1 MEEPNLFV
9 SYKSEEE
16 RIREFMDRVKKSW
29 PSVYVKINA
38 MLQGLAMTREERG
51 DPMSSQETKRMVF

>member
-38 MLQGLAMTREERG
+38 MLQGLAKTREERE
-51 DPMSSQETKRMVF
+51 DSMSQETKRMVF

>member
-16 RIREFMDRVKKSW
+16 RIREFMDRVKRSW
-29 PSVYVKINA
+29 PSIYVKINA
-38 MLQGLAMTREERG
+38 MLQGLAMTREERE

>member
-16 RIREFMDRVKKSW
+16 RIREFMDRVKRSW
-29 PSVYVKINA
+29 PSIYVKINA
-38 MLQGLAMTREERG
+38 MLQGLAKTREERE
-51 DPMSSQETKRMVF
+51 DSMSQETKRMVF

>member
-38 MLQGLAMTREERG
+38 MLQGLAKAREEREG
-51 DPMSSQETKRMVF
+51 SMSQETKRMVF